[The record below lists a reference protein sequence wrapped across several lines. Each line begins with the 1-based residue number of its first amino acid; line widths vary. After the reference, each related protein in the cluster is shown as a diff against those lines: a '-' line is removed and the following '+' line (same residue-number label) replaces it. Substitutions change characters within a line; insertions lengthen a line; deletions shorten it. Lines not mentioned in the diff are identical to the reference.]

1 MIERIQERTF
11 IERHVEKGDGYK
23 IYIAILG
30 ENQAYITAAV
40 SSNNRPVAELAA
52 DVYQNLFTILQR
64 LQMQI
69 VHERIFADLNFEEVI
84 LSAREPFSA
93 LRDLKDLPF
102 TFIQGRPAN
111 GEGLAGIQIRGFRPT
126 LKDDGVWIVQ
136 HDGATVGR
144 KWRRNGAEFFMLQ
157 NIFGDPAIKDQYHQS
172 CDMYD
177 RAQAVLCTIGMSFK
191 SVLRTWIYLS
201 NILDWYGEFN
211 RARNTRFTEF
221 GLLGLSEKENT
232 EVEHIYLPASTGILG
247 ENPAGAAATMDVLA
261 VSPGNSGLSIAH
273 TSGMQQKSPYRY
285 GSAFSRAMTMKEK
298 DVTHILLSGTASIDE
313 HGKTVFLND
322 TAAQIEK
329 TFEVVQSLIRQE
341 GASLEHI
348 HEATVFFKSPR
359 DYSLYQDIAEAFGVP
374 DLPAI
379 FIIADV
385 CRDDLLF
392 EIDAAIAF

>member
-1 MIERIQERTF
+1 MIERFME
-11 IERHVEKGDGYK
+11 EGSGYK

-40 SSNNRPVAELAA
+40 SSHQRPVAELAA
-52 DVYQNLFTILQR
+52 DVYQHLFNILQNFK
-64 LQMQI
+64 MQI
-69 VHERIFADLNFEEVI
+69 VHERIFADLNFEEI
-84 LSAREPFSA
+84 IAGERARSFSEFGGQ
-93 LRDLKDLPF
+93 KDLPY
-102 TFIQGRPAN
+102 TFIQGRPAV

-126 LKDDGVWIVQ
+126 LKGDGIWPVQ
-136 HDGATVGR
+136 HDGAPVGR
-144 KWRRNGAEFFMLQ
+144 KWRRNGVDFFMLQ
-157 NIFGDPAIKDQYHQS
+157 NIFGDTGIRDRYHQS

-177 RAQAVLCTIGMSFK
+177 RAQAVLLEQGVSFK
-191 SVLRTWIYLS
+191 NVLRTWIYLS
-201 NILDWYGEFN
+201 NILDWYSEFN

-232 EVEHIYLPASTGILG
+232 EAEHIYLPASTGILG

-261 VSPGNSGLSIAH
+261 VSPDSSGLSIAH

-322 TAAQIEK
+322 TAAQIQK
-329 TFEVVQSLIRQE
+329 TFEVVQALIRHE
-341 GASLEHI
+341 GASLSHI
-348 HEATVFFKSPR
+348 DEATVFFKSPQ
-359 DYSLYQDIAEAFGVP
+359 DFSLYQNIAEGFGVP

-379 FIIADV
+379 FLIADV